1 MAEFVLKINFFEL
14 NEEGKRQKL
23 DTVIG
28 TKIAPSDASIF
39 MDEAET
45 EILKSQ
51 ELQPFL

>member
-1 MAEFVLKINFFEL
+1 MAEFVLKINFFEF
-14 NEEGKRQKL
+14 NEEVKRPKL

-28 TKIAPSDASIF
+28 TKIAPAYACIF
-39 MDEAET
+39 MDEVET